1 MEKDTISDPIQSLR
15 KYTCLRHQ
23 AIAETFSGFPLQ
35 DPAQYNLLIVI
46 ERLSRG
52 GKLPNQRDLAGEIHR
67 SPATVAASL
76 KVLERQDLIR
86 RTPDPE
92 DQRANR
98 VALTEA
104 GCTMAHRCREA
115 MTALERQVIRGFTPE
130 ELDQLTFLLGKM
142 SVNLKEVFIDKKEA
156 TSID

>member
-1 MEKDTISDPIQSLR
+1 MEKDTLSDPIQSLR

-23 AIAETFSGFPLQ
+23 AIVETFSGFPLQ

-46 ERLSRG
+46 ERLSQG
-52 GKLPNQRDLAGEIHR
+52 ENLPNQRDLAGEIHR
-67 SPATVAASL
+67 SAATVAASL
-76 KVLERQDLIR
+76 KVLERQDLI
-86 RTPDPE
+86 
-92 DQRANR
+92 
-98 VALTEA
+98 TEA

-130 ELDQLTFLLGKM
+130 ELSQLTFLLGKM
-142 SVNLKEVFIDKKEA
+142 SDNLKEVFIDKKEA